1 MWPGDVSLTSQQAV
15 RGRTRIVASVAPDAR
30 SAPPR
35 PRAAPGARRC
45 PRRPALLA
53 WLVTVRAQAAA
64 RHHDRA
70 GRRGLRASKGVGSG
84 DAPFIITRTVAD
96 GLPRGQIL
104 SQ

>member
-1 MWPGDVSLTSQQAV
+1 MSVLQVSRPSADELGLSRRLRQALALPLLALALLLV
-15 RGRTRIVASVAPDAR
+15 LVGVL
-30 SAPPR
+30 
-35 PRAAPGARRC
+35 GA
-45 PRRPALLA
+45 PALLA
-53 WLVTVRAQAAA
+53 WLVTIRAQAAA

>member
-1 MWPGDVSLTSQQAV
+1 MSVLQVSRPSADELGLSRRLRQALALPLLALALLLV
-15 RGRTRIVASVAPDAR
+15 LVGVL
-30 SAPPR
+30 
-35 PRAAPGARRC
+35 
-45 PRRPALLA
+45 RPALLA